1 MPRSAKKRLAGLE
14 EAGHEVD
21 LLDLYAEG
29 FDPVLTAERRRD
41 YHDPERNRRNNEA
54 YVDRLMAANALV
66 VQFPTWSFGPP
77 AMLKGWFD
85 RMFGP
90 GIALD
95 LSDPGQAKPMLLHI
109 ERITGISTYGRPR
122 WQAIGM
128 ADPPRK
134 IIKRYLPWFTG
145 SQDAGALLRALP
157 HEHRDGGEARP
168 FSGQKSAGR
177 WTVSSLSCIGRSRD
191 GLDFDH
197 EFRLRV
203 KPVTIIKVEAGGV
216 PGNCRSRTAYSR
228 AICSRPVT

>member
-1 MPRSAKKRLAGLE
+1 MNVLYVYCHPLDDSFHAAIRKEALAGLK
-14 EAGHEVD
+14 EAGHTID

-29 FDPVLTAERRRD
+29 FDPVLSAQRRRD
-41 YHDPERNRRNNEA
+41 YHDPVRNRANNQA

-90 GIALD
+90 GIAMD
-95 LSDPGQAKPMLLHI
+95 LSNPGQARPLLLHI
-109 ERITGISTYGRPR
+109 RRITGISTYGRPR

-145 SQDAGALLRALP
+145 SKARVRYYALYHMNTATPAKRGRFLAKVRR
-157 HEHRDGGEARP
+157 EMAR
-168 FSGQKSAGR
+168 F
-177 WTVSSLSCIGRSRD
+177 
-191 GLDFDH
+191 
-197 EFRLRV
+197 
-203 KPVTIIKVEAGGV
+203 
-216 PGNCRSRTAYSR
+216 
-228 AICSRPVT
+228 

>member
-1 MPRSAKKRLAGLE
+1 MRVLYVYCHPLHDSFHAAILKQALAGLKV
-14 EAGHEVD
+14 AGHTVD

-41 YHDPERNRRNNEA
+41 YHDPARNRANNQR

-95 LSDPGQAKPMLLHI
+95 LSDAAHARPMLRHI

-128 ADPPRK
+128 ADPPRR
-134 IIKRYLPWFTG
+134 IIKRYLRWFTG
-145 SQDAGALLRALP
+145 GRAVVRYHALYHMNVATP
-157 HEHRDGGEARP
+157 E
-168 FSGQKSAGR
+168 K
-177 WTVSSLSCIGRSRD
+177 RSRF
-191 GLDFDH
+191 LA
-197 EFRLRV
+197 RV
-203 KPVTIIKVEAGGV
+203 RQELE
-216 PGNCRSRTAYSR
+216 RF
-228 AICSRPVT
+228 

>member
-1 MPRSAKKRLAGLE
+1 MRVLYVYCHPLDDSFHAAIRKQALAALQG
-14 EAGHEVD
+14 AGHIVD
-21 LLDLYAEG
+21 LLDLYAED
-29 FDPVLTAERRRD
+29 FDPVLSAERRRD
-41 YHDPERNRRNNEA
+41 YHDPQRNRANNQA

-90 GIALD
+90 GIAMD
-95 LSDPGQAKPMLLHI
+95 LSDPSQAKPLLLQI

-145 SQDAGALLRALP
+145 SNARVRYLALYHMNTATPER
-157 HEHRDGGEARP
+157 RGGFLKKVRREMAR
-168 FSGQKSAGR
+168 F
-177 WTVSSLSCIGRSRD
+177 
-191 GLDFDH
+191 
-197 EFRLRV
+197 
-203 KPVTIIKVEAGGV
+203 
-216 PGNCRSRTAYSR
+216 
-228 AICSRPVT
+228 

>member
-1 MPRSAKKRLAGLE
+1 MRVLYVYCHPLDDSFHAAIRKEALAGLA

-54 YVDRLMAANALV
+54 YVERLMAANALV

-95 LSDPGQAKPMLLHI
+95 LSDPGHAKPTLQHI
-109 ERITGISTYGRPR
+109 ERITGIATYGRPR

-145 SQDAGALLRALP
+145 GIARVRYYALYHMNIATPEKRRRFLAKVRR
-157 HEHRDGGEARP
+157 EM
-168 FSGQKSAGR
+168 
-177 WTVSSLSCIGRSRD
+177 SR
-191 GLDFDH
+191 F
-197 EFRLRV
+197 
-203 KPVTIIKVEAGGV
+203 
-216 PGNCRSRTAYSR
+216 
-228 AICSRPVT
+228 

>member
-1 MPRSAKKRLAGLE
+1 MHVLYVYCHPLDDSFHAAIREEALAGLK
-14 EAGHEVD
+14 EAEHTID

-41 YHDPERNRRNNEA
+41 YHDPVRNRANNQA

-90 GIALD
+90 GIAMD
-95 LSDPGQAKPMLLHI
+95 LSDPSQAKPLLLQI
-109 ERITGISTYGRPR
+109 KRITGISTYGRPR

-145 SQDAGALLRALP
+145 SNARARYLALYHMNTATLKK
-157 HEHRDGGEARP
+157 RDS
-168 FSGQKSAGR
+168 FLK
-177 WTVSSLSCIGRSRD
+177 
-191 GLDFDH
+191 
-197 EFRLRV
+197 
-203 KPVTIIKVEAGGV
+203 KVRREMV
-216 PGNCRSRTAYSR
+216 RF
-228 AICSRPVT
+228 

>member
-1 MPRSAKKRLAGLE
+1 MRVLYVYCHPLDDSFHAAIRKEALAALQ
-14 EAGHEVD
+14 EAGHMVD

-29 FDPVLTAERRRD
+29 FDPVLSAERRRD
-41 YHDPERNRRNNEA
+41 YHDPQRNRANNQA

-90 GIALD
+90 GIAMD
-95 LSDPGQAKPMLLHI
+95 LSDPAQARPLLLHI
-109 ERITGISTYGRPR
+109 ERITGVSTYGRPR

-145 SQDAGALLRALP
+145 GKAKVRYVALYHMNTATAERRARFL
-157 HEHRDGGEARP
+157 A
-168 FSGQKSAGR
+168 
-177 WTVSSLSCIGRSRD
+177 
-191 GLDFDH
+191 
-197 EFRLRV
+197 
-203 KPVTIIKVEAGGV
+203 KVRQEMV
-216 PGNCRSRTAYSR
+216 R
-228 AICSRPVT
+228 I

>member
-1 MPRSAKKRLAGLE
+1 MMRVLYVYCHPLDDSFHAAIRNEALAGLKQ
-14 EAGHEVD
+14 AGHITD

-29 FDPVLTAERRRD
+29 FDPVLSAERRRD
-41 YHDPERNRRNNEA
+41 YHDPVRNRANNQA
-54 YVDRLMAANALV
+54 YVDRLTAANALV

-109 ERITGISTYGRPR
+109 KCITGISTYGRPR
-122 WQAIGM
+122 WQAIAM

-145 SQDAGALLRALP
+145 SKARVRYHALYHMNTATPAKR
-157 HEHRDGGEARP
+157 
-168 FSGQKSAGR
+168 SGFLA
-177 WTVSSLSCIGRSRD
+177 
-191 GLDFDH
+191 
-197 EFRLRV
+197 
-203 KPVTIIKVEAGGV
+203 KVRREME
-216 PGNCRSRTAYSR
+216 RF
-228 AICSRPVT
+228 